1 MRKFGE
7 LSSVEII
14 ELVMTD
20 LNSLVEEL
28 QSLSIFLDMADIA
41 EASAA
46 VESGEYH

>member
-1 MRKFGE
+1 MRQFGE

-20 LNSLVEEL
+20 LDSLVEEI
-28 QSLSIFLDMADIA
+28 QSLSAFLDMADIA
-41 EASAA
+41 EVPTS

>member
-1 MRKFGE
+1 MRQAGE

-28 QSLSIFLDMADIA
+28 QSLSAFLDMADIA
-41 EASAA
+41 EASVAA
-46 VESGEYH
+46 ESGEYH

>member
-1 MRKFGE
+1 MRQYGE

-14 ELVMTD
+14 ELVTTD

-28 QSLSIFLDMADIA
+28 QSLSAFLDMADIT
-41 EASAA
+41 EASPV